1 MVTVYTIG
9 HGICW
14 QNLSMVL
21 CLCIRLEVRRG
32 GGCTQSGDSNHI
44 LTEFVYGTVPVYTTW
59 GKKGA
64 YTQSGDS
71 NHILTEF
78 VYGTVPVYTT
88 SGKKGAYT
96 QSGDSNHILTL
107 K

>member
-1 MVTVYTIG
+1 VI
-9 HGICW
+9 
-14 QNLSMVL
+14 
-21 CLCIRLEVRRG
+21 EVVG
-32 GGCTQSGDSNHI
+32 
-44 LTEFVYGTVPVYTTW
+44 YGALWLKTR

-88 SGKKGAYT
+88 
-96 QSGDSNHILTL
+96 
-107 K
+107 